1 MIVLGLDLSLTG
13 TGMCV
18 VQSNAG
24 DGKGLLATIN
34 TTAKTRTEDRL
45 ITIRHTIAQ
54 ASSGVDAA
62 IIEGLSYGSVGGAQA
77 ERSALHWM
85 VRVDLYQLG
94 VPYVVVTPMSLKKF
108 VCGTAKAEKSMMIRE
123 VYRRWNVVAAN
134 DNEADAAALAHL
146 GLVYYGQVEHQTV
159 AQQEVVFKL
168 KKEQAR

>member
-1 MIVLGLDLSLTG
+1 MNIIGIDLSLTG
-13 TGMCV
+13 TGVC
-18 VQSNAG
+18 ALR
-24 DGKGLLATIN
+24 DGGRLWTIN

-45 ITIRHTIAQ
+45 ITIRSAIAQ
-54 ASSGVDAA
+54 ECGCMDAA

-94 VPYVVVTPMSLKKF
+94 IPYVVVTPMSLKKF

-123 VYRRWNVVAAN
+123 VYRRWGVEASN

-146 GLVYYGQVEHQTV
+146 GLVYYGQAEHQTV
-159 AQQEVVFKL
+159 AQHEVIVKL
-168 KKEQAR
+168 RREAGR

>member
-1 MIVLGLDLSLTG
+1 MIILGLDLSLTG

-18 VQSNAG
+18 VESNAG

-45 ITIRHTIAQ
+45 ISIRRTIAQ
-54 ASSGVDAA
+54 ASSGADAA

-94 VPYVVVTPMSLKKF
+94 VPYVIVTPMSLKKF

-123 VYRRWNVVAAN
+123 VFRRWNVEAKN

-146 GLVYYGQVEHQTV
+146 GLVYYGQAEHQTI
-159 AQQEVVFKL
+159 AQQEVIYKL
-168 KKEQAR
+168 RKERGR

>member
-18 VQSNAG
+18 VESNAG

-45 ITIRHTIAQ
+45 ISIRRTIAQ
-54 ASSGVDAA
+54 ASNGADAA

-94 VPYVVVTPMSLKKF
+94 VPYVIVTPMSLKKF

-123 VYRRWNVVAAN
+123 VYRRWNVEAKN

-146 GLVYYGQVEHQTV
+146 GLVYYGQAEHQTI

-168 KKEQAR
+168 KKEQGR

>member
-1 MIVLGLDLSLTG
+1 MIILGLDLSLTG

-18 VQSNAG
+18 VETGAG
-24 DGKGLLATIN
+24 RELLTTIN

-45 ITIRHTIAQ
+45 ISIRRTIAQ
-54 ASSGVDAA
+54 ASNGADAA

-108 VCGTAKAEKSMMIRE
+108 VCGTAKVEKSMMIRE
-123 VYRRWNVVAAN
+123 VFRRWNVEAKN

-146 GLVYYGQVEHQTV
+146 GLVYYGQAEHQTI
-159 AQQEVVFKL
+159 AQQEVIYKL
-168 KKEQAR
+168 RKERGR

>member
-18 VQSNAG
+18 VESNAG

-45 ITIRHTIAQ
+45 ISIRRTIAQ
-54 ASSGVDAA
+54 ASSGADAA

-123 VYRRWNVVAAN
+123 VFRRWGVEAKN

-146 GLVYYGQVEHQTV
+146 GLVYYGQAEHQTI
-159 AQQEVVFKL
+159 AQQEVISRL
-168 KKEQAR
+168 TKEQAR

>member
-1 MIVLGLDLSLTG
+1 MIILGLDLSLTG

-18 VQSNAG
+18 VESNAG

-45 ITIRHTIAQ
+45 ISIRRTIAQ
-54 ASSGVDAA
+54 ASNGADAA

-123 VYRRWNVVAAN
+123 VFRRWNVEAKN

-146 GLVYYGQVEHQTV
+146 GLVYYGQAEHQTI
-159 AQQEVVFKL
+159 AQQEVIYKL
-168 KKEQAR
+168 RKERGR

>member
-1 MIVLGLDLSLTG
+1 MNIIGIDLSLTG
-13 TGMCV
+13 TGLCV
-18 VQSNAG
+18 LR
-24 DGKGLLATIN
+24 DGGQLRTIS

-45 ITIRHTIAQ
+45 ITIRRAIAQ
-54 ASSGVDAA
+54 ECGCMDAA

-123 VYRRWNVVAAN
+123 VFRRWNVVAAN
-134 DNEADAAALAHL
+134 DNEADAFGA
-146 GLVYYGQVEHQTV
+146 GLLRPGRTPNGG
-159 AQQEVVFKL
+159 AT
-168 KKEQAR
+168 

>member
-18 VQSNAG
+18 VESNAG

-45 ITIRHTIAQ
+45 ISIRRTIAQ
-54 ASSGVDAA
+54 ASNGADAA

-123 VYRRWNVVAAN
+123 VFRRWNVEAKN

-146 GLVYYGQVEHQTV
+146 GLVYYGQAEHQTI
-159 AQQEVVFKL
+159 AQQEVIYKL
-168 KKEQAR
+168 RKERGR

>member
-1 MIVLGLDLSLTG
+1 MIILGLDLSLAG
-13 TGMCV
+13 TGLCV
-18 VQSNAG
+18 AQNGSG
-24 DGKGLLATIN
+24 EGKGLLATIN

-45 ITIRHTIAQ
+45 MTIRRTIAQ
-54 ASSGVDAA
+54 ACNGIDAA

-94 VPYVVVTPMSLKKF
+94 VPYVVVTPMTLKKF
-108 VCGTAKAEKSMMIRE
+108 VCGTAKAEKAMMMRE
-123 VYRRWNVVAAN
+123 VFRRWGVEAAN

-146 GLVYYGQVEHQTV
+146 GMVYYGQAEHQTV

-168 KKEQAR
+168 KKENGR

>member
-18 VQSNAG
+18 VESNAG

-45 ITIRHTIAQ
+45 ISIRRTIAQ
-54 ASSGVDAA
+54 ASNGADAA

-94 VPYVVVTPMSLKKF
+94 VPYVIVTPMSLKKF
-108 VCGTAKAEKSMMIRE
+108 VCGTARAEKSMMIRE
-123 VYRRWNVVAAN
+123 VFRRWGVEAAN

-146 GLVYYGQVEHQTV
+146 GLVYYGQAEHQTV
-159 AQQEVVFKL
+159 AQQEVIYKL

>member
-1 MIVLGLDLSLTG
+1 MNIIGIDLSLTG
-13 TGMCV
+13 TGVCLLR
-18 VQSNAG
+18 
-24 DGKGLLATIN
+24 DGECDLRTIN

-45 ITIRHTIAQ
+45 ITIRRAIAQ
-54 ASSGVDAA
+54 ECGCIDAA

-94 VPYVVVTPMSLKKF
+94 VPYVIVTPMSLKKF

-123 VYRRWNVVAAN
+123 VYRRWNVEAAN

-146 GLVYYGQVEHQTV
+146 GLVYYGQAEHQTI
-159 AQQEVVFKL
+159 AQQEVIFRL
-168 KKEQAR
+168 KKEQGR

>member
-1 MIVLGLDLSLTG
+1 MNIIGIDLSLTG
-13 TGMCV
+13 TGVCLLR
-18 VQSNAG
+18 
-24 DGKGLLATIN
+24 DGGRELRTIN

-45 ITIRHTIAQ
+45 ITIRRAIAQ
-54 ASSGVDAA
+54 ECVYIDAA

-77 ERSALHWM
+77 ERSALHWI
-85 VRVDLYQLG
+85 VRVDLHQLG

-123 VYRRWNVVAAN
+123 VFRRWNVEAAN

-146 GLVYYGQVEHQTV
+146 GLVYYGQAEHQTV

-168 KKEQAR
+168 KKESGK

>member
-13 TGMCV
+13 TGMCGV
-18 VQSNAG
+18 ESNAG

-45 ITIRHTIAQ
+45 ISIRRTIAQ
-54 ASSGVDAA
+54 ASNGADAA

-123 VYRRWNVVAAN
+123 VFRRWNVEAKN

-146 GLVYYGQVEHQTV
+146 GLVYYGQAEHQTI
-159 AQQEVVFKL
+159 AQQEVIYKL
-168 KKEQAR
+168 RKERGR

>member
-45 ITIRHTIAQ
+45 ITIRRHIAQ

-123 VYRRWNVVAAN
+123 VYRRWNVEAAN

-146 GLVYYGQVEHQTV
+146 GLVYYGQAEHQTI
-159 AQQEVVFKL
+159 AQQEVIFRL
-168 KKEQAR
+168 KKEAGI

>member
-1 MIVLGLDLSLTG
+1 VYQVTIIGIDLSLTG
-13 TGMCV
+13 TGLCLLRD
-18 VQSNAG
+18 G
-24 DGKGLLATIN
+24 DRELRTIN

-45 ITIRHTIAQ
+45 ITIRRTIAQ
-54 ASSGVDAA
+54 ECGSIDAA

-77 ERSALHWM
+77 ERSALHWI

-94 VPYVVVTPMSLKKF
+94 VPYVIVTPMSLKKF

-123 VYRRWNVVAAN
+123 VFRRWNVEAAN

-146 GLVYYGQVEHQTV
+146 GLVYYGQAEHQTV

>member
-18 VQSNAG
+18 VETGAER
-24 DGKGLLATIN
+24 GLLTTIN

-45 ITIRHTIAQ
+45 ITIRRHIAQ

-85 VRVDLYQLG
+85 VRVDLYQMG
-94 VPYVVVTPMSLKKF
+94 VPFVVVTPMSLKKF

-123 VYRRWNVVAAN
+123 VFRRWGVEAAN

-146 GLVYYGQVEHQTV
+146 GLVYYGQAEHQTI
-159 AQQEVVFKL
+159 AQQEVIFRL
-168 KKEQAR
+168 KKEAGI

>member
-18 VQSNAG
+18 VESNAG

-45 ITIRHTIAQ
+45 ISIRRTIAQ
-54 ASSGVDAA
+54 ASNGADAA

-94 VPYVVVTPMSLKKF
+94 VPYVIVTPMSLKKF

-123 VYRRWNVVAAN
+123 VFRRWNVEAKN

-146 GLVYYGQVEHQTV
+146 GLVYYGQAEHQTI
-159 AQQEVVFKL
+159 AQQEVIYKL
-168 KKEQAR
+168 RKERGR

>member
-1 MIVLGLDLSLTG
+1 MNIIGIDLSLAG
-13 TGMCV
+13 TGMCLLR
-18 VQSNAG
+18 
-24 DGKGLLATIN
+24 DGGRELRTIN

-45 ITIRHTIAQ
+45 ATIRRAIAQ
-54 ASSGVDAA
+54 ECGCMDAV

-123 VYRRWNVVAAN
+123 VFRRWGVEAAN

-146 GLVYYGQVEHQTV
+146 GLVYYGQAEHQTL
-159 AQQEVVFKL
+159 AQQEVIFRL

>member
-18 VQSNAG
+18 VETGAG
-24 DGKGLLATIN
+24 RGLLTTIN

-45 ITIRHTIAQ
+45 ISIRRTIAQ

-94 VPYVVVTPMSLKKF
+94 VPYVIVTPMSLKKF
-108 VCGTAKAEKSMMIRE
+108 VCGTAKVEKSMMIRE
-123 VYRRWNVVAAN
+123 VFRRWNVEATN

-146 GLVYYGQVEHQTV
+146 GLVYYGQAEHQTL
-159 AQQEVVFKL
+159 AQQEVIFRL
-168 KKEQAR
+168 KKEQGR

>member
-18 VQSNAG
+18 VQTGSR

-45 ITIRHTIAQ
+45 ITIRRTIGQ

-94 VPYVVVTPMSLKKF
+94 IPYVIVTPMSLKKF

-123 VYRRWNVVAAN
+123 VFRRWGVEAAN
-134 DNEADAAALAHL
+134 DNEADAAALARL
-146 GLVYYGQVEHQTV
+146 GLMYYGQAEHQTM
-159 AQQEVVFKL
+159 AQQQVIFRL
-168 KKEQAR
+168 KKEQSK

>member
-1 MIVLGLDLSLTG
+1 MNIIGIDLSLTG
-13 TGMCV
+13 TGVCV
-18 VQSNAG
+18 LR
-24 DGKGLLATIN
+24 DGGRELRTIN

-45 ITIRHTIAQ
+45 ITIRRTVAQ
-54 ASSGVDAA
+54 ALSGIDTT
-62 IIEGLSYGSVGGAQA
+62 IIEGLSYDSVGGAQA

-94 VPYVVVTPMSLKKF
+94 VPYVIVTPMSLKKF

-123 VYRRWNVVAAN
+123 VYRRWNVEAAN

>member
-13 TGMCV
+13 TGICV

>member
-1 MIVLGLDLSLTG
+1 MIILGLDLSLTG
-13 TGMCV
+13 TGICV
-18 VQSNAG
+18 VESNAG

-45 ITIRHTIAQ
+45 ISIRRTIAQ
-54 ASSGVDAA
+54 ASNGADAA

-146 GLVYYGQVEHQTV
+146 GLVYYGQAEHQTI
-159 AQQEVVFKL
+159 AQQEVIYKL
-168 KKEQAR
+168 RKERGL

>member
-1 MIVLGLDLSLTG
+1 VIILGLDLSLTG
-13 TGMCV
+13 TGMSV
-18 VQSNAG
+18 VQSGAA

-45 ITIRHTIAQ
+45 ITIRRTVAQ
-54 ASSGVDAA
+54 ASSGIDAA

-85 VRVDLYQLG
+85 VRVDLYQMG
-94 VPYVVVTPMSLKKF
+94 IPYVVVTPMSLKKF
-108 VCGTAKAEKSMMIRE
+108 VCGSAKVEKSMMIRE
-123 VYRRWNVVAAN
+123 VFRRWNVEAAN

-146 GLVYYGQVEHQTV
+146 GLVYYGQAEHQTV

-168 KKEQAR
+168 KKESGK